1 MVGKRK
7 ICDWTTE
14 YPTPVMAETI
24 RPYKCTIVSMTLC
37 NNVESAGTYS
47 RESGEDIKH

>member
-24 RPYKCTIVSMTLC
+24 RPCKCTIASMTLC
-37 NNVESAGTYS
+37 NKAESAWTYS
-47 RESGEDIKH
+47 RESGEDI